1 MGLDTIQLIT
11 KNLTARFSSHAA
23 QSFLVQHIGTF
34 IRNSVDAPADTEREG
49 GTADT
54 DAEDLQDDPIEPN
67 SIFSEFESVQA
78 EPIDYIINMIQIL
91 FNILGTIANPTCI
104 DNAKKIVQAVYDA
117 LSMLF
122 GRCDLLSMQIT
133 HCIN

>member
-11 KNLTARFSSHAA
+11 KNLAARFSSHAA
-23 QSFLVQHIGTF
+23 QSLPVQLIGTF
-34 IRNSVDAPADTEREG
+34 TRVYLIRQTTQDSVDAPADTERD

-91 FNILGTIANPTCI
+91 FNIFGTIAPT
-104 DNAKKIVQAVYDA
+104 
-117 LSMLF
+117 
-122 GRCDLLSMQIT
+122 
-133 HCIN
+133 